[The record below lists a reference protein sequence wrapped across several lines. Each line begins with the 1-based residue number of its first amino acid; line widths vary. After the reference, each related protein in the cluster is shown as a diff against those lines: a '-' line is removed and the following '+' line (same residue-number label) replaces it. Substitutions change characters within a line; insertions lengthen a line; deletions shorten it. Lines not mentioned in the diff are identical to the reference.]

1 MAIVAIFFAFQ
12 AIDLSAR
19 NSHVS
24 FDPVFQ
30 DCSTIPAYISDV
42 ARDGK
47 FREKVI
53 TALTEISSLG
63 LANFKYAGY
72 TEEIPKT
79 PFYPRYPQ
87 TNYVVIALIDRWQSN
102 IFPNNDALAAAT
114 SFRTRYEHSK
124 FHVGVIVIDRAA
136 LAALS
141 SRDSAVRSQFTVIR
155 HELGHIAG
163 FGHDLATS
171 VMNAHA
177 LNFVSPF
184 GKLPWPPI
192 PRSWRDRCCLLA
204 TRHGCIVAN

>member
-1 MAIVAIFFAFQ
+1 MAIVAALFAFHS
-12 AIDLSAR
+12 IDLSAR

-30 DCSTIPAYISDV
+30 DCSTIPVYISDV
-42 ARDGK
+42 ARDGI

-53 TALTEISSLG
+53 KALVEISDLG

-72 TEEIPKT
+72 TQEIPKT
-79 PFYPRYPQ
+79 PFYPRYPH

-102 IFPNNDALAAAT
+102 IFPSNDALAAAT
-114 SFRTRYEHSK
+114 SFRTRVHENV
-124 FHVGVIVIDRAA
+124 FRVGVVIIDRAA

-141 SRDSAVRSQFTVIR
+141 LRDSANRSQMTVIR

-163 FGHDLATS
+163 FSHDSAAS

-177 LNFVSPF
+177 LSFIRPL
-184 GKLPWPPI
+184 GQLPWPHPTKGSTKTI
-192 PRSWRDRCCLLA
+192 CSP
-204 TRHGCIVAN
+204 